1 VSADAGTDADQ
12 FGSQPFYA
20 ALGRAFVGMCF
31 FIPVLFAVELLD
43 RQLGHRLDYNGGIL
57 PRQVQGLDG
66 IVFAPFLHVNFEH
79 LYGNSVPLIITGT
92 FVLATGLA
100 RFLGIT
106 ALIAL
111 ISGLGVWFT
120 GDPGTVVVG
129 ASGVIFG
136 YLGYLLVRGIVER
149 SLWGVAV
156 GVVVGLLYGAQLV
169 LLLPTDERISWQ
181 GHLFGFVGGVLAAIL
196 FRRPRPKPVAA
207 PAAAGTSALLAV
219 PEEKDS

>member
-1 VSADAGTDADQ
+1 
-12 FGSQPFYA
+12 
-20 ALGRAFVGMCF
+20 M
-31 FIPVLFAVELLD
+31 
-43 RQLGHRLDYNGGIL
+43 
-57 PRQVQGLDG
+57 
-66 IVFAPFLHVNFEH
+66 
-79 LYGNSVPLIITGT
+79 PLIITGT
-92 FVLATGLA
+92 FVLATGLG

-106 ALIAL
+106 GLIAL

-169 LLLPTDERISWQ
+169 LLVPTDERISWQ

-196 FRRPRPKPVAA
+196 FRRPRPKPIAVPA
-207 PAAAGTSALLAV
+207 AAAGTSAILAV
-219 PEEKDS
+219 PEERES